1 MLFMTRLLTL
11 CAGLMG
17 AGGVTLAAYAAHAQG
32 GGNLTTAS
40 QFLLFHAAPVAAIA
54 FAAPQRLRI
63 LAGALLVLGAILFSG
78 DLTLRAIWGIAPWR
92 MAAPTGGTVLIL
104 GWLVLAL
111 SPTQRPAGE
120 KAGETHSS

>member
-17 AGGVTLAAYAAHAQG
+17 AGGVALAAYAAHAQG
-32 GGNLTTAS
+32 GGNLSTAS

-54 FAAPQRLRI
+54 FAAPQRLRVI
-63 LAGALLVLGAILFSG
+63 AGGLLVLGAILFCG
-78 DLTLRAIWGIAPWR
+78 DLTLRAIWSIAPWR

-104 GWLVLAL
+104 GWVVLAL
-111 SPTQRPAGE
+111 SAFARPSRA
-120 KAGETHSS
+120 A